1 MLIAAQRYTFLAIK
15 TNIRA
20 KQIKKNGRQIKKAMK
35 IQTTRIYRETEEAV
49 VAAGTVGERM
59 MRSLREKKS
68 VQSAL
73 LDNISYLC
81 KRNGI

>member
-1 MLIAAQRYTFLAIK
+1 MT
-15 TNIRA
+15 
-20 KQIKKNGRQIKKAMK
+20 
-35 IQTTRIYRETEEAV
+35 AV

-73 LDNISYLC
+73 LDNISYLI
-81 KRNGI
+81 KKKGGISLLV